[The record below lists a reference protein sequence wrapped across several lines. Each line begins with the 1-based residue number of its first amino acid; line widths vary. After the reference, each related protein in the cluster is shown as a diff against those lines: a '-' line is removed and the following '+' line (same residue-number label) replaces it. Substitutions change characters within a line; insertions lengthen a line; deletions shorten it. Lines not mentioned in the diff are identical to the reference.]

1 MKEAQK
7 RTGTFNNRGIYF
19 AIIGEGKHIRSRVF
33 TTIRNAMYNEQ
44 RKHLHSCY
52 LKTGPKDT
60 HTHKCPERH
69 GPVYLVWLSTIL
81 GVTGLKPTTEAAPS
95 SGYGG

>member
-7 RTGTFNNRGIYF
+7 RAGTFNNRGIYF
-19 AIIGEGKHIRSRVF
+19 TIIGKGKHTKSRVI

-52 LKTGPKDT
+52 LKMGPKDT
-60 HTHKCPERH
+60 HTQMPRKTWTCPPR
-69 GPVYLVWLSTIL
+69 VVLDDV
-81 GVTGLKPTTEAAPS
+81 GVTGLEPATEAAPS
-95 SGYGG
+95 SRYGG